1 MGRFRPIKL
10 LAALLLALV
19 VWMGLPTSVGAAP
32 LEWRSVGTTAEGEQW
47 WDAGSLRVGREGQ
60 LMVLSRFRPATGD
73 SDSEARPQLGTLYM
87 MDLDCGQGLYRD
99 TSIGGWPQFG
109 AQWQPAGGDP
119 LIASVLQ
126 AACDAGAPLLAA
138 R

>member
-10 LAALLLALV
+10 LCALLLALV
-19 VWMGLPTSVGAAP
+19 VWMGLPAGVGAAP

-47 WDAGSLRVGREGQ
+47 WDAGSLRVGRDGQ
-60 LMVLSRFRPATGD
+60 LTVLSRFRTA
-73 SDSEARPQLGTLYM
+73 SDEADLEARPKLGTLYV

-119 LIASVLQ
+119 LIAAVLQ

>member
-1 MGRFRPIKL
+1 M
-10 LAALLLALV
+10 
-19 VWMGLPTSVGAAP
+19 
-32 LEWRSVGTTAEGEQW
+32 GTTAEGEQW
-47 WDAGSLRVGREGQ
+47 WDAGSLRVGRDGQ
-60 LMVLSRFRPATGD
+60 LTVLSRFRTA
-73 SDSEARPQLGTLYM
+73 SDEADLEARPKLGTLYV

-119 LIASVLQ
+119 LIAAVLQ

>member
-1 MGRFRPIKL
+1 
-10 LAALLLALV
+10 
-19 VWMGLPTSVGAAP
+19 
-32 LEWRSVGTTAEGEQW
+32 
-47 WDAGSLRVGREGQ
+47 
-60 LMVLSRFRPATGD
+60 
-73 SDSEARPQLGTLYM
+73 